1 LKKINSLLNPQC
13 HTFFQGLFSTG
24 TLLFYRGGTLA
35 GEENNMTTITSL
47 KTTSEATDQL
57 QNLND
62 VQHLFDSILQANKLF
77 TNRDLLRSTYIP
89 ETLPHR
95 EKEITELASILSPA
109 MNLEA
114 PSNVLLFGKPG
125 VGKTAVVKHVG
136 GELQKHGKA
145 LGKPIHILYVNAQM
159 TDSLY
164 KILTSIGQQ
173 LTSDSVG
180 AIPSSGLPVDVI
192 LARIISGIDTKKQ
205 VIIIVLDEIDRIKDD
220 AALYTL
226 TRINEQL
233 SLARISLIGIS
244 NNLKFTEFLDGRV
257 KSSLG
262 EENIIFN
269 PYDAEQ
275 LQDIL
280 RDRIKTAIK
289 PNVIDEDVIPLCA
302 ALSAQEHGDARRA
315 LDLLRVS
322 VEIAER
328 RHERIVAAKHVRLA
342 QNKIEKDRILEV
354 IRSLPA
360 QQRLLLHAIRI
371 LQRYNEHAGKQ
382 SIMTTGEIYSA
393 YTELSIKVDYATL
406 SQRRIADFISEL
418 DSLGIVTARVISKGR
433 HGQTREVKMTV
444 PSAELDRILQD
455 DEFMEELRHVKMKNQ
470 TKLL

>member
-1 LKKINSLLNPQC
+1 MS
-13 HTFFQGLFSTG
+13 FSRACFPLEHCYSIEG
-24 TLLFYRGGTLA
+24 TLSGDGG
-35 GEENNMTTITSL
+35 ENMSTITSID
-47 KTTSEATDQL
+47 TVSEHTNQL

-62 VQHLFDSILQANKLF
+62 VQHLFDRILQANKLF
-77 TNRDLLRSTYIP
+77 TNRGLLRSTYIP

-109 MNLEA
+109 MNLQA

-125 VGKTAVVKHVG
+125 VGKTAVVKLVG
-136 GELQKHGKA
+136 GELQKSGKA
-145 LGKPIHILYVNAQM
+145 LGKTINVLYINCQL

-173 LTSDSVG
+173 LTSDAVG

-192 LARIISGIDTKKQ
+192 LARIISGIDTQKQ

-220 AALYTL
+220 TALYTL
-226 TRINEQL
+226 TRINERL
-233 SLARISLIGIS
+233 NRARVSLIGIS
-244 NNLKFTEFLDGRV
+244 NDLKFTEFLDPRV

-262 EENIIFN
+262 EESMIFC

-280 RDRIKTAIK
+280 RDRIKTALK

-322 VEIAER
+322 VELAER
-328 RHERIVAAKHVRLA
+328 RNMRNVAAKHVRLA
-342 QNKIEKDRILEV
+342 QNKIEKDRIAEV
-354 IRSLPA
+354 VRSLPA

-371 LQRYNEHAGKQ
+371 LQRCNERAGKQ

-393 YTELSIKVDYATL
+393 YTELSTKVDYAPLT
-406 SQRRIADFISEL
+406 QRRIADFISEL

-433 HGQTREVKMTV
+433 RGQTREVKMTV
-444 PSAELDRILQD
+444 PSAELDRILRD

>member
-1 LKKINSLLNPQC
+1 MSN
-13 HTFFQGLFSTG
+13 
-24 TLLFYRGGTLA
+24 
-35 GEENNMTTITSL
+35 ITSL
-47 KTTSEATDQL
+47 DTASEPTHQL

-62 VQHLFDSILQANKLF
+62 VQQLFDRILQTNKLF

-95 EKEITELASILSPA
+95 EKEITDLASILSPA

-125 VGKTAVVKHVG
+125 VGKTAVVKLVG

-145 LGKPIHILYVNAQM
+145 LGKPIHILYINAQI

-180 AIPSSGLPVDVI
+180 SISSSGLPVDVI
-192 LARIISGIDTKKQ
+192 LARIISGIDTQKQ

-226 TRINEQL
+226 TRINEGL
-233 SLARISLIGIS
+233 NLARVSIIGIS
-244 NNLKFTEFLDGRV
+244 NDLKFTEFLDPRV

-262 EENIIFN
+262 EESMIFC

-280 RDRIKTAIK
+280 RDRIKTALK

-322 VEIAER
+322 VELAER
-328 RHERIVAAKHVRLA
+328 KNERIVAAKHVRLA
-342 QNKIEKDRILEV
+342 QSKIEKDRIAEV
-354 IRSLPA
+354 VRNLPA
-360 QQRLLLHAIRI
+360 QQRLLLHAIRM
-371 LQRYNEHAGKQ
+371 LQRYYEHAGKQ
-382 SIMTTGEIYSA
+382 SIMTTGEIYDR
-393 YTELSIKVDYATL
+393 YTELSKKVHYATL
-406 SQRRIADFISEL
+406 TQRRIGDFIAEL
-418 DSLGIVTARVISKGR
+418 DTLGILSARVVSMGR
-433 HGQTREVKMTV
+433 RGKTRQIQMTV
-444 PSAELDRILQD
+444 SSAELEHILKE
-455 DEFMEELRHVKMKNQ
+455 DEFTEELGQFKMKNQ